1 MLEDLPTKYI
11 KQTHIG
17 IKPMLAA
24 ANKAEDKRRLKETI
38 SDVELVW
45 QIDGFDIP
53 NYTSEEY
60 YCQAIMFLNIELN
73 NIKSA
78 EFVGNILQKAIK
90 ELCIINFYDK
100 KNSAL
105 CFALKRLNKL
115 DKTEVVLEDLYLQT
129 QVVTKSTIGKAIQ
142 ERDKGEEIR
151 DKGNVLANESHSL
164 NRHCA
169 AGFASSPFSHYV
181 TASPQ
186 SGAASEYF
194 KEDPPPKQSFGA
206 AAKDGGVQASDRRS
220 ASRRGGLHSKTEGA
234 DCVAIG
240 DRGIFFNS
248 ILNQTNKQVFY
259 IELLVRTFLA
269 LNPKL
274 YKKQDE
280 ILNSKI
286 WYKPQ
291 LMLDLYQKLTLLKK
305 LKLKASKTVEIA
317 ERSRLNGQIKELIKT
332 LENLSMS

>member
-129 QVVTKSTIGKAIQ
+129 QIVTKSTIGKAIQ

-151 DKGNVLANESHSL
+151 DKGNVLVNESQCL

-194 KEDPPPKQSFGA
+194 KEDPPPKQSFG
-206 AAKDGGVQASDRRS
+206 G
-220 ASRRGGLHSKTEGA
+220 GGLHSKTEGA

-240 DRGIFFNS
+240 DRGIFFKS

-291 LMLDLYQKLTLLKK
+291 LVLDLYQNLTLLKK
-305 LKLKASKTVEIA
+305 MKLKASKTVEIA

-332 LENLSMS
+332 LEDMSMS

>member
-1 MLEDLPTKYI
+1 MLIDIPIKYI

-24 ANKAEDKRRLKETI
+24 ANKAEDKRRLKDAI

-60 YCQAIMFLNIELN
+60 YCQAIMCLNIELN

-115 DKTEVVLEDLYLQT
+115 DKTEIILEDFYLQT
-129 QVVTKSTIGKAIQ
+129 IPPLLKA
-142 ERDKGEEIR
+142 
-151 DKGNVLANESHSL
+151 
-164 NRHCA
+164 
-169 AGFASSPFSHYV
+169 
-181 TASPQ
+181 T
-186 SGAASEYF
+186 
-194 KEDPPPKQSFGA
+194 
-206 AAKDGGVQASDRRS
+206 AKDGGVQAVTGCGNRCWDVSE
-220 ASRRGGLHSKTEGA
+220 A
-234 DCVAIG
+234 
-240 DRGIFFNS
+240 DRGIFFKS

-291 LMLDLYQKLTLLKK
+291 LVLDLYQNLTLLKK
-305 LKLKASKTVEIA
+305 MKLKASKTVEIA